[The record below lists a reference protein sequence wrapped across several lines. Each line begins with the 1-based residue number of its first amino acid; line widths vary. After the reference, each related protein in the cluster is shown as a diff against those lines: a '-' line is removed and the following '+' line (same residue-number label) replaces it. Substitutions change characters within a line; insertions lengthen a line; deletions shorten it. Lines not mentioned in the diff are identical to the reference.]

1 MNLDQNDIYCKKL
14 ALIHTAK
21 RCFERGLQ
29 SNAGG
34 NLSVRLADPRYLV
47 IKPSGVGFN
56 ECSHDN
62 LMIANIDGEVVA
74 GHLKPSKDLGFHA
87 GIYRIRP
94 DVAAIVH
101 VHSPAAVGWSTRGEA
116 IPCLSVQAQEKV
128 RGRIPLIPLAAGGK
142 AQSAE
147 EINPVLQDSS
157 INAAL
162 LANHGTI
169 GVGATLLE
177 AQYIVEIIEETAQVA
192 CLHKQLGM
200 E

>member
-1 MNLDQNDIYCKKL
+1 MKLDQNDIYCKKL
-14 ALIHTAK
+14 ALIDTAR
-21 RCFERGLQ
+21 RCFARGLQ

-34 NLSVRLADPRYLV
+34 NLSVRLADPNYLV

-56 ECSHDN
+56 ECNQDN
-62 LMIANIDGEVVA
+62 LMIADLDGNVID

-87 GIYRIRP
+87 GIYRIRA

-101 VHSPAAVGWSTRGEA
+101 VHSPWAVGWSTRGEE
-116 IPCLSVQAQEKV
+116 IPCLSLQVQEKV

-142 AQSAE
+142 AQGAA
-147 EINPVLQDSS
+147 EINPIMQDSQ

-177 AQYIVEIIEETAQVA
+177 AQYIAEIIEESAQVA
-192 CLHKQLGM
+192 CLHRSLP
-200 E
+200 